1 MAFSGAA
8 FGRSLMINWVSRLG
22 YRRIFLATLDDL
34 KHYVPAA
41 HMPLSSDTPT

>member
-1 MAFSGAA
+1 MALSGAA
-8 FGRSLMINWVSRLG
+8 FGRPLMINWVSRSG

-34 KHYVPAA
+34 KLHVSAA